1 MRQESMKKYFTLIEL
16 LVVIAIIAI
25 LAAMLLPALSAAR
38 ERARQANCISKMKQI
53 GLAEQMYSGDNEGYI
68 AHGNNAIHCR
78 TNGICA
84 NANSSGFGDGQPSY
98 MLFAGNYFGESS
110 SWGEILG
117 SDETAKARKAV
128 ARDKYFRCPSDSVNF
143 PSSETAMSYSF
154 LRINAVAAKNH
165 YSSNENAPRT
175 LVGTDDPG
183 RAIWIEPYADAAK
196 YNHPSWGHA
205 LQLGGQVRAANL
217 KQTVPGGSW
226 INAVIKFY
234 DN

>member
-1 MRQESMKKYFTLIEL
+1 MKKHFTLIEL

-53 GLAEQMYSGDNEGYI
+53 GLAEQMYAGDNDSYI
-68 AHGNNAIHCR
+68 AHGNNAIHCK

-84 NANSSGFGDGQPSY
+84 SANSSGFSDGQPSY
-98 MLFAGNYFGESS
+98 MLFSGNYFGESS

-117 SDETAKARKAV
+117 SGDAAAARKAA
-128 ARDKYFRCPSDSVNF
+128 AREKYYRCPSDTANF
-143 PSSETAMSYSF
+143 PASDSSISYSF

-175 LVGTDDPG
+175 LIGTDDPG
-183 RAIWIEPYADAAK
+183 RAIWIEPYTDSTK
-196 YNHPSWGHA
+196 YNHPKWGHA
-205 LQLGGQVRAANL
+205 LQLGGQVRGTNL
-217 KQTVPGGSW
+217 NQTVPGGSW